1 MPETR
6 VHMDELIRLL
16 GERKTYLYA
25 RNLVVV
31 ALPIETA
38 HRLAP
43 QLAQA
48 LNAEYLDFDNEFI
61 KQLEGD
67 DWEEHVALEKKGTLA
82 IGKSLGERWLL
93 KVSERLNRQQP
104 LVIGNVNLAVRYQI
118 DLAKALYDTTERGLC
133 IIAAGGRLQGQTLWL
148 HGIMPQT
155 GAGSQA
161 FELVTIQAPENPE
174 ALPAVQERLL

>member
-1 MPETR
+1 
-6 VHMDELIRLL
+6 MDELIRLL
-16 GERKTYLYA
+16 SERKTYLYA
-25 RNLVVV
+25 RNLVLV

-43 QLAQA
+43 QLARA
-48 LNAEYLDFDNEFI
+48 LIADYLDFDSEFI

-82 IGKSLGERWLL
+82 IGKSLAERWLQ
-93 KVSERLNRQQP
+93 KVSERLNPKRP

-118 DLAKALYDTTERGLC
+118 DLANALYDATERGLC
-133 IIAAGGRLQGQTLWL
+133 VIAAGGRLQGQTLWL
-148 HGIMPQT
+148 HGILSQT

-161 FELVTIQAPENPE
+161 YELITAQAPENLEP
-174 ALPAVQERLL
+174 PKAVQDRLL